1 MRLKKAY
8 ISTLNGKAFY
18 YYLKLFRSADLPFK
32 IILPSASEALD
43 GVAFTTKKES
53 DGSSREKVFF
63 EDMSLDETV
72 DIMKVVKA
80 LSNYKNVN
88 LGIDPGK
95 AIGIALTLDN
105 YPLILRV
112 FYDIEEMINFVVKV
126 MGEFKSV
133 TIKVGDGNPEV
144 ASKILEGLS
153 RILRKG
159 DVLMLVS
166 EKKTT
171 PKGKATYR
179 KDLSAAI
186 KIASREGR
194 IFC

>member
-18 YYLKLFRSADLPFK
+18 YYLKLLRSADIPFK
-32 IILPSASEALD
+32 ITLPGSKEALE
-43 GVAFTTKKES
+43 GVAFTTKDES
-53 DGSSREKVFF
+53 NGSQKEKVLF
-63 EDMSLDETV
+63 EDMSFDETV
-72 DIMKVVKA
+72 DLMRAVKA
-80 LSNYKNVN
+80 LSRFRSVN

-95 AIGIALTLDN
+95 ATGVALTLDN
-105 YPLILRV
+105 YPLIVKV
-112 FYDIEEMINFVVKV
+112 FYDLEDIINFVVKV
-126 MGEFKSV
+126 MGEFRSV

-144 ASKILEGLS
+144 ASKILGGLS

-166 EKKTT
+166 EKRTT

-179 KDLSAAI
+179 KDMSAAV
-186 KIASREGR
+186 KIASREGK
-194 IFC
+194 IYS

>member
-18 YYLKLFRSADLPFK
+18 YYLKLLRSANIPFEITLPDSK
-32 IILPSASEALD
+32 EALE
-43 GVAFTTKKES
+43 GVAFTTKEES
-53 DGSSREKVFF
+53 RGNHKDKVFF
-63 EDMSLDETV
+63 EDMSFDETV
-72 DIMKVVKA
+72 DIMRAVKA
-80 LSNYKNVN
+80 LSRFRNVN

-95 AIGIALTLDN
+95 ATGVALTLDS
-105 YPLILRV
+105 YPLIVKV
-112 FYDIEEMINFVVKV
+112 FYDLEDLINFVVKV
-126 MGEFKSV
+126 MGEFRSI

-166 EKKTT
+166 EKRTT

-179 KDLSAAI
+179 KDMSAAV
-186 KIASREGR
+186 KIASREGK
-194 IFC
+194 IYN